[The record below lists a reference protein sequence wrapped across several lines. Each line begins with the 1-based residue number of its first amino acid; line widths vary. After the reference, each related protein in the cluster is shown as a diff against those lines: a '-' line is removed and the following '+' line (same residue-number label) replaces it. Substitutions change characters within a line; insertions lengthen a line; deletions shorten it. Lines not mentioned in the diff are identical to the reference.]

1 MHDGAPCPPWGSMQC
16 GLVGRTLGPG
26 RPRVTPNAS
35 APHNGLLGPGG
46 FAVVPINIATQQ
58 GLLPKGARPTTAMAM
73 AAMAT
78 LLGVAYTLGGA
89 AFVVAGGPKPCPN
102 QLRLAPFGHHKAGM
116 AHPPRVRVGR
126 TRPATDTVLGFGAK
140 VAPGVAQRFGTPLA
154 NCMGHTIGLGGQ
166 KWVAGGRAPTPAFG
180 GWCRRRG
187 AHGLGQ
193 IRLWCMVQC
202 TNDPYTL
209 AVGAGLVHRV
219 AKAWHWLALGMGAMV
234 ATPKKRT
241 LGAPARWL
249 GTKFLANL
257 GVCYLP
263 AGKALRAVQGATLV
277 LGGGPKFGKCR
288 GLLGLLGHVGQPPPL
303 PGNVVCG
310 LYGPFIGRGG
320 PGTGTHPTRP
330 MVPQP
335 IA

>member
-1 MHDGAPCPPWGSMQC
+1 MVAQPHHPSPLPAQGGYLAKVGRFVGGGWAILHDGAPCPPWGSMQC

-166 KWVAGGRAPTPAFG
+166 KWVAE
-180 GWCRRRG
+180 G
-187 AHGLGQ
+187 ARPHPCF
-193 IRLWCMVQC
+193 WWV
-202 TNDPYTL
+202 
-209 AVGAGLVHRV
+209 V
-219 AKAWHWLALGMGAMV
+219 
-234 ATPKKRT
+234 
-241 LGAPARWL
+241 
-249 GTKFLANL
+249 
-257 GVCYLP
+257 
-263 AGKALRAVQGATLV
+263 
-277 LGGGPKFGKCR
+277 
-288 GLLGLLGHVGQPPPL
+288 PPPW
-303 PGNVVCG
+303 GTRAWADSVVVHG
-310 LYGPFIGRGG
+310 AV
-320 PGTGTHPTRP
+320 H
-330 MVPQP
+330 
-335 IA
+335 